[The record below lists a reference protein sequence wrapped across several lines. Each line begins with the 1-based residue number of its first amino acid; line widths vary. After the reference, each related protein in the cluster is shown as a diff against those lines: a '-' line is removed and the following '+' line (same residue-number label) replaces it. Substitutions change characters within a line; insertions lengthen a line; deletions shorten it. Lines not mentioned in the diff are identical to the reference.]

1 MTARFTIAIVGL
13 TLALSSISAD
23 AQTRTQPA
31 PPAPAAPPAAP
42 APSAK
47 AAAPAPPAKPGQL
60 VNMKIDFTIADQA
73 GARPGDKRT
82 VSLIVADGEN
92 GQVRSEPD
100 SIQGMGSYQLNVD
113 ARPRLVGNKI
123 RLGFTL
129 QYSAPIPGEDEKP
142 TGRSGSMVRRTNLRE
157 SLSLILEDGKS
168 LVVAQSA
175 EPNTDRTVTLEVKA
189 TILK

>member
-1 MTARFTIAIVGL
+1 MTARFTIGVIGL

-23 AQTRTQPA
+23 AQTRSQPA

-42 APSAK
+42 APTAK

-73 GARPGDKRT
+73 GERPGDKRT

-123 RLGFTL
+123 RLGFSL
-129 QYSAPIPGEDEKP
+129 QYSAPIAGEDEKP
-142 TGRSGSMVRRTNLRE
+142 TGRAGMVRRTNLRE